1 MPAGVSISEADAR
14 QASQSVCSVSIW
26 VARSPVQAE
35 EVGLLLGGGAD
46 QSAEDR
52 ILRMDV
58 VDDPEIDRSCA
69 GSRVVTGVGLVFE
82 DVVAETLVENDA
94 LVAFVEDDAPLHDAV
109 TVGRAGLQAAD
120 ADAVHAPDAL
130 APEVRVV
137 EFGAFG
143 GVEVRAVVR
152 GQLHPSGGICRR
164 VPDDGEALLRHVLQ
178 VGAVF
183 DAYAGLCEHRGR
195 RQEGG

>member
-1 MPAGVSISEADAR
+1 
-14 QASQSVCSVSIW
+14 
-26 VARSPVQAE
+26 
-35 EVGLLLGGGAD
+35 
-46 QSAEDR
+46 
-52 ILRMDV
+52 MDV
-58 VDDPEIDRSCA
+58 VDDPEIDPLLRRIE
-69 GSRVVTGVGLVFE
+69 GRYGVGFVFE

-94 LVAFVEDDAPLHDAV
+94 FVAFVEDDAPLHDAV

-152 GQLHPSGGICRR
+152 GQLHPSGGIRRR

-183 DAYAGLCEHRGR
+183 DAYAGLCERRGR